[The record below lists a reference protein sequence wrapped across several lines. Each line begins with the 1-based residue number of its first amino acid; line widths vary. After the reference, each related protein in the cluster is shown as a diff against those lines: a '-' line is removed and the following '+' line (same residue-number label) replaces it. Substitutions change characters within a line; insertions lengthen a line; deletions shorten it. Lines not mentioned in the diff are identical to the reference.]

1 MRSGSGSSWKTRDG
15 GVRMRRAPSRQP
27 GGVAAHRA
35 QLAVAPAGAAR
46 RAAPAGRVRRYLA
59 CLRYREILMLQG
71 SPLLGAAYAMG
82 AASVGRLAA
91 LALFAAAHLL
101 LVAHVF
107 VLNDSARVEGG
118 LHDVNKVAG
127 VVAAEGISPG
137 AVRRPRLRL

>member
-35 QLAVAPAGAAR
+35 RLAVAPAGAAR

-91 LALFAAAHLL
+91 PARLPAAYPLP
-101 LVAHVF
+101 VPPRF
-107 VLNDSARVEGG
+107 P
-118 LHDVNKVAG
+118 LHH
-127 VVAAEGISPG
+127 SP
-137 AVRRPRLRL
+137 